1 VNPITRAQ
9 LEQELR
15 GDEGERLRVYD
26 DATGKP
32 IGPGSTLIGNPTIA
46 VGRNLSGRGITAA
59 ESAYLLD
66 NDCTQAESDLSTPC
80 GWISNLS
87 AARQTVIYS
96 LYFNVGLGNPN
107 RFLAA
112 WPHFLGQMQAG
123 QFEEAAT
130 NLETSQPWASQ
141 VGPRAKRL
149 ADLVRSG

>member
-1 VNPITRAQ
+1 MNPFTRAQ

-32 IGPGSTLIGNPTIA
+32 IGPGSTVIGNPTIA
-46 VGRNLSGRGITAA
+46 VGRNLSGRGISGA

-66 NDCTQAESDLSTPC
+66 NDCNQAETDLMGPC
-80 GWISNLS
+80 PWIGNLS
-87 AARQTVIYS
+87 PARQAVMYS

-107 RFLAA
+107 HFMAA

-123 QFEEAAT
+123 QFEEAAS

-149 ADLVRSG
+149 AALVRSG